1 MNIDCRVDMEL
12 QSIDART
19 SINLPAFRKFTKTHQ
34 ALLFP
39 AFQLQNQLQRKVL
52 GVAFW
57 HRASNRRVE
66 MCNGNYV
73 TMSTLMQLVRH
84 SQLLRTFHF
93 CQNVNMLGMLLLFP
107 YTSTAALSQWN
118 VRPSCERF
126 QLSAYVLQR
135 PPDHEN
141 NRYEP
146 RSSASRE
153 QTRSKPRRKQVR
165 KTLFASCCH

>member
-1 MNIDCRVDMEL
+1 MNLDCRVDMEL

-73 TMSTLMQLVRH
+73 TMSTLMQMVPFDH
-84 SQLLRTFHF
+84 LLSK
-93 CQNVNMLGMLLLFP
+93 LP
-107 YTSTAALSQWN
+107 YSLRKNLIYFVCFLICST
-118 VRPSCERF
+118 
-126 QLSAYVLQR
+126 
-135 PPDHEN
+135 
-141 NRYEP
+141 
-146 RSSASRE
+146 
-153 QTRSKPRRKQVR
+153 
-165 KTLFASCCH
+165 

>member
-1 MNIDCRVDMEL
+1 MNLDCRVDMEL

-66 MCNGNYV
+66 MCKGNYV
-73 TMSTLMQLVRH
+73 TMSTLMQMVSSRSFNPQQRILI
-84 SQLLRTFHF
+84 
-93 CQNVNMLGMLLLFP
+93 LLF
-107 YTSTAALSQWN
+107 YMNFACST
-118 VRPSCERF
+118 
-126 QLSAYVLQR
+126 
-135 PPDHEN
+135 
-141 NRYEP
+141 
-146 RSSASRE
+146 
-153 QTRSKPRRKQVR
+153 
-165 KTLFASCCH
+165 